1 MNSRIKE
8 VRKALGIKSQQEFA
22 NNLGISMSNVAS
34 YESGRRCPSDAVIAL
49 ICERYGVSEEWLRNG
64 TGEMFRENSKD
75 VQITNMLADVLTEEG
90 DSFKRRLVSYLAR
103 LDKDGWAELEK
114 MIDSIAKKS

>member
-1 MNSRIKE
+1 MHERIKE
-8 VRKALGIKSQQEFA
+8 LRKVLGVTQQEFA
-22 NNLGISMSNVAS
+22 DSIKVKRNTVAT
-34 YESGRRCPSDAVIAL
+34 YEMGRSVPSDSAVAL

-64 TGEMFRENSKD
+64 TGEMFKENSKD
-75 VQITNMLADVLTEEG
+75 VQITNMLADVLAEEE

-103 LDKDGWAELEK
+103 LDKVGWAELEK